1 MPDQTPERTKL
12 VLREITAATV
22 RAVVALDV
30 AEEQRGYVASNAVSI
45 AEAYFNPGAWFR
57 AACLGEMPIGFVMLF
72 DPAKVAAEDRRE
84 IGLDEIGLWRLMI
97 DRNHQ
102 RQGHGKRVL
111 DLVRAHV
118 RALGRSRL
126 VSSYVP
132 GPHGPE
138 AFYLNYGFT
147 RTGGLRN
154 KGREV
159 EISIAS

>member
-1 MPDQTPERTKL
+1 MPDETPGITEL
-12 VLREITAATV
+12 ALREITAATV

-45 AEAYFNPGAWFR
+45 AEAYFNPGAWFM
-57 AACLGEMPIGFVMLF
+57 AACLAETPVGFVMLF
-72 DPAKVAAEDRRE
+72 DPAKVGIEDRR
-84 IGLDEIGLWRLMI
+84 GTALDEIGLWRLMI

-102 RQGHGKRVL
+102 RRGHGKQVL
-111 DLVRAHV
+111 DLVRAHA

-126 VSSYVP
+126 LSSYVP

-147 RTGGLRN
+147 RTGRLRN
-154 KGREV
+154 NDREV